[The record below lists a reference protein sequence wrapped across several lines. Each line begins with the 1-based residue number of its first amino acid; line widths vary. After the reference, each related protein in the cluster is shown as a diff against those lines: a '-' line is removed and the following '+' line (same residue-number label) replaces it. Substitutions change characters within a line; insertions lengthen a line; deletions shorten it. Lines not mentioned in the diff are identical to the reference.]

1 MAMAIV
7 NNNIPFAA
15 ADTFNW
21 LFKDIFF
28 RHENRQSICIR
39 KDEDDMHCERG
50 AEAIFQVK

>member
-1 MAMAIV
+1 MAIV